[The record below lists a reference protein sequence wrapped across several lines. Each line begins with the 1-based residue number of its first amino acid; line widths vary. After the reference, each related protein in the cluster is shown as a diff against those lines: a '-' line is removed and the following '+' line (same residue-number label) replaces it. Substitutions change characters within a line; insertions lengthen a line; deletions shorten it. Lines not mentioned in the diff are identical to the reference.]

1 MLEFVRSFDCAGHE
15 PEDCTLLVHSQ
26 HSCDKDPSLPE
37 RALSY
42 PEAMAYEDLNQGY
55 QVAASRNSSRNDEAV
70 VKLNGGE
77 FLSFFCFLRQAAPRT
92 NSVASS

>member
-1 MLEFVRSFDCAGHE
+1 MLEFVKSFECAGHE

-26 HSCDKDPSLPE
+26 HSCSKDLSLPE

-42 PEAMAYEDLNQGY
+42 PEAMAYDDLNQGY

-70 VKLNGGE
+70 VKLNDCG
-77 FLSFFCFLRQAAPRT
+77 FLSLVCFLRQAAPRT
-92 NSVASS
+92 NSAASS